1 MLSFELVKKQ
11 KILKN
16 IRNEI
21 KKKRLLLDE
30 SKEYFGGTSIKQ
42 LSKVKNTSDVKGYP
56 FKITHDNKFVEGLQ
70 LALKIT
76 PIETK
81 FDKENH
87 PSNIEYIILKDFTEN
102 IVLENISPH
111 ITFFLGV
118 QKISNSG
125 RAIKFL
131 NLKRLEVEEKIKKQS
146 LMLISEYVS
155 GGSID
160 NWVCDTYE
168 NNDTISD
175 LQWKLIVFQLIY
187 TLAVLQHHYKFMHND
202 FHYGNILIDDKIKP
216 GGYHV
221 YTIQGKTYYLPCT
234 GIVSKLW
241 DTELSMV
248 YSDKIPDCYHNKYI
262 TGLYNYDKKNHKT
275 IIPPKNY
282 EESEESKCSSDEST
296 VPYNYNTVYDLHY
309 FLTNFIDLYISQ
321 ELFDWIF
328 EIYPI
333 ELIPDKSS
341 SYSTSS
347 RYSSR
352 SSDSDGSSRS
362 SDGDSGRSSDSNFGR
377 SSSKSSDGSSSD
389 SGRSSGSDSGRSSDG
404 DSDGGSSSYYNKYI
418 VRGRMINGI
427 ENQFQLPSP
436 IDLLQHKFFE
446 NFLIKPIDFDEKTA
460 VYFNARF

>member
-30 SKEYFGGTSIKQ
+30 SKEFFGGTSIKQ

-56 FKITHDNKFVEGLQ
+56 FKITHDNKIVEGLQ

-202 FHYGNILIDDKIKP
+202 FHYGNILIDDKITP

-221 YTIQGKTYYLPCT
+221 YTIQGKTYYLSNT
-234 GIVSKLW
+234 GILSKLW

-262 TGLYNYDKKNHKT
+262 TGLYNYDKKTHKT

-341 SYSTSS
+341 SYSTS
-347 RYSSR
+347 RISSHGSSS
-352 SSDSDGSSRS
+352 SSDNSSIESSGSSSSKSSGGGSSKSSDGGSSKS
-362 SDGDSGRSSDSNFGR
+362 SDGDSGRSSG
-377 SSSKSSDGSSSD
+377 GD
-389 SGRSSGSDSGRSSDG
+389 SGI
-404 DSDGGSSSYYNKYI
+404 SDGGSSSYYNKYI

-446 NFLIKPIDFDEKTA
+446 NFLIKPKDFDEKTA